1 MASIEKRVG
10 IKGTTYTAR
19 VRYKG
24 HKFTETFKSKTK
36 AKKWAERKEK
46 EIDDGMAPTAEAT
59 KQTVGDVIDIY
70 VEDKLDESHD
80 GYQKLKNQ
88 LEVWRENIGHMKL
101 CEVTPA
107 TICRIRRIIQN
118 VKTNRGDR
126 RSNAT
131 VNRYMSA
138 LSGAFTH
145 AVKELNWLTVNPVT
159 QVRRLPENPP
169 PIRFLDKET
178 ELPKLTEACAK
189 SSNPKLLPLF
199 MMAICLGLRAF
210 ALLWLHRDEVNLEKR
225 TIRIPVERSK
235 NGRAFTLGISDVLY
249 PYVKYLV
256 DNCHPESGLLFP
268 DKKDPFKR
276 MCYRVD
282 WALALE
288 LAGITNYR
296 FHDNRHTCGSYLAMA
311 GHTLTEIAE
320 LLNHK
325 TLEMANRYSH
335 LADEYREKLSV
346 RMNEEFIAGAA
357 NTLVRLPG
365 LDHPAFTQANMAGN
379 TPKKSDKPHLR
390 RIK

>member
-1 MASIEKRVG
+1 VASIEKRVG

-24 HKFTETFKSKTK
+24 HKYTKTFKSKTK

-46 EIDDGMAPTAEAT
+46 EIDDGMAPMPESL
-59 KQTVGDVIDIY
+59 KQTVGDLIDIY
-70 VEDKLDESHD
+70 DEDKLDESHD

-88 LEVWRENIGHMKL
+88 LEVWREDIGHMKL

-107 TICRIRRIIQN
+107 TICKIRRKLQN

-138 LSGAFTH
+138 LSGIFTY
-145 AVKELNWLTVNPVT
+145 AVEELSWLTVNPVT
-159 QVRRLPENPP
+159 QVKRLPENPP

-178 ELPKLTEACAK
+178 ELPRLTESCAN
-189 SSNPKLLPLF
+189 SSNPRLLPLF
-199 MMAICLGLRAF
+199 MLAICLGLRAF

-225 TIRIPVERSK
+225 TIRIPEKRSK

-249 PYVKYLV
+249 PHVKFLV

-268 DKKDPFKR
+268 DTKDPFKR

-288 LAGITNYR
+288 MAGITNYR
-296 FHDNRHTCGSYLAMA
+296 FHDNRHTCGSYLAMS

-325 TLEMANRYSH
+325 TLEMAKRYSH
-335 LADEYREKLSV
+335 LADEYREKLSA
-346 RMNEEFIAGAA
+346 RMNENFIAGAIE
-357 NTLVRLPG
+357 TLGSVSG
-365 LDHPAFTQANMAGN
+365 IDHPAVSQANMAGD
-379 TPKKSDKPHLR
+379 TSKISDKSHLR
-390 RIK
+390 RVK